1 MNYLRIYYQL
11 IAKAAG
17 RPESVIYEKHHIVPR
32 GLNGPDIAANIIYL
46 TPKEHVVAHHLLAKA
61 YPTEEKLQCGF
72 NIRSLKSHNYTRWM
86 HSLQNMVRDL
96 TYTGHK
102 KDILRKIRIL
112 LDILNVKDI
121 DLLIPPIPNPGV
133 IPQAKKPDEPKQKK
147 KKKQKQKS
155 PVINKKKHKERAKKC
170 KKSSS

>member
-61 YPTEEKLQCGF
+61 YPDEVKLQCGF
-72 NIRSLKSHNYTRWM
+72 NIRSLKGHNYTRWM

-102 KDILRKIRIL
+102 KDTLRKIKTL
-112 LDILNVKDI
+112 LEILNVKDL
-121 DLLIPPIPNPGV
+121 DRLVPPVQNPGV
-133 IPQAKKPDEPKQKK
+133 IPQSKKPDVEKPKPRKK
-147 KKKQKQKS
+147 KKSKQ